1 MVAQHKKKSANFAFL
16 DAYYPKT
23 HLIKSLNF
31 LDSSRPYERL
41 IENEKTGGSR
51 ELFLL
56 ENDIQTS
63 SEKNVPKN
71 IQILEAWKPTKE
83 KKFRLEFFCTC
94 CSTYDFNIKIV
105 MGT

>member
-1 MVAQHKKKSANFAFL
+1 MKK
-16 DAYYPKT
+16 
-23 HLIKSLNF
+23 
-31 LDSSRPYERL
+31 R
-41 IENEKTGGSR
+41 GSR

-63 SEKNVPKN
+63 SAKSFPKD
-71 IQILEAWKPTKE
+71 IQILEAWKPTKDM
-83 KKFRLEFFCTC
+83 KFRLGFFCTC